1 MIMDHDLIPR
11 SPYVAPRFLS
21 LTQTMLLCLHPLRV
35 LAMQDLT
42 QAGTRGGE
50 DLARCEDSPQC
61 CSSEPSEQSCRP
73 SQCLL
78 DGMQV
83 PFGQRNPL
91 HFFSGKWCKEQ
102 QSEEA
107 GRHSHH
113 RGADIYTHMCVSLWR
128 AITITDIHIL
138 WPRNVIYPHEWKVTE
153 QQAYSLQHCL

>member
-1 MIMDHDLIPR
+1 MIVDPDLIPR
-11 SPYVAPRFLS
+11 PPSTAPCFLS
-21 LTQTMLLCLHPLRV
+21 FTQATPLCSTPLRV

-50 DLARCEDSPQC
+50 DLAQREDSPQC

-91 HFFSGKWCKEQ
+91 HFFSGKWFKEQ
-102 QSEEA
+102 QNEET
-107 GRHSHH
+107 GRYSHH
-113 RGADIYTHMCVSLWR
+113 RSADIYTHMCVSLWR
-128 AITITDIHIL
+128 AITITDTHIL
-138 WPRNVIYPHEWKVTE
+138 
-153 QQAYSLQHCL
+153 